1 MVVAMIG
8 TGRMGAAMVGR
19 LRGAGHPVVV
29 WNRTPARAKGLDA
42 DVAATAAEA
51 AAAADVVLVSL
62 ADDAAV
68 LAMYE
73 GPDGLVAGLR
83 PGTIVVDTST
93 VAPATVRK
101 AAALVAE
108 RGAVLLDAP
117 VSGSVPVVQQ
127 GAITFLVGGPADA
140 LDKVRPIL
148 SAFATRIFHL
158 GDVGS
163 GATMKLSVNSV
174 VYGLNQSVAEA
185 LVLAEKAGVERAVA
199 YEVFANSAIS
209 APFVHYKRES
219 FERPAETPAAFMLQL
234 VVKDLDLIGALA
246 DEVGARMDQRAT
258 NRKLAAEA
266 LADGLG
272 ERDLSVV
279 AEFLRRQHEADG
291 Q

>member
-1 MVVAMIG
+1 MIG

-19 LRGAGHPVVV
+19 LRGAGHPVVA

-42 DVAATAAEA
+42 DVAASAAEA

-68 LAMYE
+68 MATYP
-73 GPDGLVAGLR
+73 GAGGIAAGLR

-101 AAALVAE
+101 AAELVAE

-140 LDKVRPIL
+140 LDQVRPIL

-158 GDVGS
+158 GGVGS

-209 APFVHYKRES
+209 APFVHYKREN

-258 NRKLAAEA
+258 NRQIAAEA
-266 LADGLG
+266 LAQGMG

-279 AEFLRRQHEADG
+279 AEFLRRQDETDG

>member
-1 MVVAMIG
+1 MIG